1 MVGEEISRLRKNFII
16 STMKSFALVAIL
28 IGIFV
33 NVFVLL
39 IDGIQVYTTLNKISD
54 GYISGDLYQDKKVG
68 GFNPFAMVTVQGLRY
83 FKVEADPDTD
93 AIYAMDKINLTDLDS
108 SAAETIAKKAL
119 NLPGEF
125 GRYEEYFFK
134 KSTLDNGRILIV
146 CIDHREGIYN
156 FLRLFLITGI
166 VVVFSL
172 LLILVLVRYSS
183 LKAIMPEIRNMR
195 HQKEFITNA
204 SHELK
209 TPLAVIRADTEFI
222 EMTQGK
228 SEWTESIMNQIDRM
242 NGLIQNLVMITRSS
256 EQNADNETETKL
268 SDLLK
273 ETIDPFAAL
282 IKREQKTITMDI
294 QDDVT
299 LNCDPSKMRMLVT
312 VLIDNAIKYCD
323 DNGEISVVLSQGW
336 NKKNAYFAVSNSYAS
351 GADVNYKRFFERFYR
366 ADSSHHVEKNSKSG
380 YGVGLSVAESVAGQ
394 HGGKISVDW
403 KDGIINFRCNLRAV

>member
-1 MVGEEISRLRKNFII
+1 MGGEEISRLRKNFIR
-16 STMKSFALVAIL
+16 STMRSFVLFSIL

-39 IDGIQVYTTLNKISD
+39 IDGVQIVSTLDKIAD
-54 GYISGDLYQDKKVG
+54 GYVSGNLYQDPRTD
-68 GFNPFAMVTVQGLRY
+68 GFHPFSLVTVQGIRFY
-83 FKVEADPDTD
+83 KVEVDPKTNTTYDLE
-93 AIYAMDKINLTDLDS
+93 KINLSELYDS
-108 SAAETIAKKAL
+108 DANTITKKVMKIPAD
-119 NLPGEF
+119 F
-125 GRYEEYFFK
+125 GRYGEYFYK
-134 KSTLDNGRILIV
+134 KRNLDNGRVLLICLNYGEGLYNFMRLIMITIVVIVLSLICILI
-146 CIDHREGIYN
+146 
-156 FLRLFLITGI
+156 LI
-166 VVVFSL
+166 
-172 LLILVLVRYSS
+172 RYSS
-183 LKAIMPEIRNMR
+183 LRAIMPEIRNMR

-222 EMTQGK
+222 EMTQGQN
-228 SEWTESIMNQIDRM
+228 EWTESIMNQIDRM

-256 EQNADNETETKL
+256 EQNADNETDTEISKL
-268 SDLLK
+268 IQ
-273 ETIDPFAAL
+273 ETIDPFTAL
-282 IKREQKTITMDI
+282 IKREEKTITMNI
-294 QDDVT
+294 QEDVI
-299 LNCDPSKMRMLVT
+299 LKCDPSKIRMLVT

-323 DNGEISVVLSQGW
+323 DNGDISVVLSQGW

-380 YGVGLSVAESVAGQ
+380 YGIGLSVAESIAGQ